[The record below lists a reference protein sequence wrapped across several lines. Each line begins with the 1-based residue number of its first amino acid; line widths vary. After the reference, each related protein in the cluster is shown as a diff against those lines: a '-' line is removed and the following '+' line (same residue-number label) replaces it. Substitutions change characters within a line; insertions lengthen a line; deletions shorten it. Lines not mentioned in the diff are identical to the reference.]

1 MRLQFHFI
9 FLAIAFLFGVCF
21 SAYGRQWQSADGSK
35 TFEGILIGYAPPSIT
50 ISRSDGQK
58 ITFDESK
65 LSDADR
71 AYCRANGPMVK
82 PIIEQSIAKGS
93 FRIISVGTDGILC
106 EQILNRYQS
115 ALAFERLA
123 ALGDLEAAKV
133 AAAGKGEVFW
143 VWHPDTTTLADG
155 QISTSDLYWAGSYSY
170 TTAAGTRST
179 VRSFAGYLEEAIDI
193 LDRSRKQKKNAQMA
207 EDDSRSKRQPIPAEN
222 HGSSGTAFAITDKGH
237 LVTNAHV
244 IEGGKSLKVK
254 YPGGLIPVKVLAV
267 DAVNDLAILKLEGE
281 TTPLLFEAA
290 NAKAGDDIMA
300 AGFPNPTIQGS
311 TIKLTRGIIS
321 STKGMQDD
329 ARHFQID
336 AAMQPGNSGGPI
348 LNMEGKVLGI
358 AVAKLRDSTAI
369 QETGSVP
376 QNVNYAIKLD
386 YLTPL
391 IKTVE
396 GLQEA
401 ISAQKPNASSRTTG
415 EKAEA
420 STYLLINEGEPIG
433 R

>member
-35 TFEGILIGYAPPSIT
+35 TFEGILIGYAPPSLT

-82 PIIEQSIAKGS
+82 PILEQSIAKGS

-207 EDDSRSKRQPIPAEN
+207 EEDSRSKPSPPPTL
-222 HGSSGTAFAITDKGH
+222 HGGSGTAFAITDKGH

-244 IEGGKSLKVK
+244 IEGAKSLKVK
-254 YPGGLIPVKVLAV
+254 YPGGEIPVKVLAV
-267 DAVNDLAILKLEGE
+267 DEVNDLAILKLEGE
-281 TTPLLFEAA
+281 TTPLVLETV
-290 NAKAGDDIMA
+290 NVRAGDDIMV
-300 AGFPNPTIQGS
+300 AGFPNPAMQGNS
-311 TIKLTRGIIS
+311 IKLTRGIIS
-321 STKGMQDD
+321 STKGMRDD
-329 ARHFQID
+329 ARHYQID
-336 AAMQPGNSGGPI
+336 AAIQPGNSGGPI
-348 LNMEGKVLGI
+348 LSMEGKVIGVV
-358 AVAKLRDSTAI
+358 VAKLGDVAAI
-369 QETGSVP
+369 NKTGSIP

-391 IKTVE
+391 IKTVD

-401 ISAQKPNASSRTTG
+401 ISSQKPNASSRTTG
-415 EKAEA
+415 EKATA
-420 STYLLINEGEPIG
+420 STYLLINEGNP
-433 R
+433 